1 VDAVPGHSARLA
13 LANDHAGLTVL
24 SEWLA
29 RFADG
34 LPEQTVFRLNL
45 VLTEAVTNIMDHA
58 KQKDTE
64 GRIELACSIE
74 NGLIRVE
81 LVDDGPPFD
90 PTAQTPRLAPASLA
104 EARPGGHGI
113 QLMRRY
119 TTRMDYRREDGR
131 NILNMTLP
139 VDPAPAPDGVADS
152 GRALDYRRIQI
163 FQGLSDPRIDE
174 VLASSRHIRLNDGDR
189 LIKAGQDNHYLY
201 LLVNGHMEARLSSER
216 SEKGIAIAPGEA
228 IGELSILDGQKT
240 SAHVYSVGECDVVA
254 VHEDDF
260 WQRLAPLPGVLRNLT
275 RLVTQRL
282 RASSERMLRT
292 LAEQLKYEH
301 MKKELAAARDIQ
313 MGLLPHGNPLFP
325 EHPQVEVHAHLLPAK
340 EVGGDLYDA
349 FPVDDEHLLLA
360 VGDVSGKGMP
370 AALFM
375 MRTVTLLRS
384 LGRGKLPDEQFLP
397 TLNRLLCE
405 GNEADMFVTLCL
417 VVFSVRSGRLI
428 LFNGGHP
435 PPLLS
440 RAGGPFEAVTGAKG
454 ALLGIMPEV
463 RFQCRELT
471 VSPGDRLVLYS
482 DGVTEAENPDR
493 DMLGLER
500 TRTLLDDC
508 PADAPMAD
516 LVTHMTEGVS
526 QFAAGAE
533 QSDDITILALRYRN
547 A

>member
-1 VDAVPGHSARLA
+1 
-13 LANDHAGLTVL
+13 
-24 SEWLA
+24 
-29 RFADG
+29 
-34 LPEQTVFRLNL
+34 
-45 VLTEAVTNIMDHA
+45 MDYSH
-58 KQKDTE
+58 
-64 GRIELACSIE
+64 
-74 NGLIRVE
+74 
-81 LVDDGPPFD
+81 
-90 PTAQTPRLAPASLA
+90 
-104 EARPGGHGI
+104 I
-113 QLMRRY
+113 QL
-119 TTRMDYRREDGR
+119 
-131 NILNMTLP
+131 
-139 VDPAPAPDGVADS
+139 
-152 GRALDYRRIQI
+152 

-174 VLASSRHIRLNDGDR
+174 VLASCRRLSLADGER
-189 LIKAGQDNHYLY
+189 LLEAGQENHYLY
-201 LLVNGHMEARLSSER
+201 ILLDGRMEARLSSER

-240 SAHVYSVGECDVVA
+240 SAHVYSVGESDVLA
-254 VHEDDF
+254 VDEEAF
-260 WQRLAPLPGVLRNLT
+260 WQRLAPLPGVMRNLT
-275 RLVTQRL
+275 RLVTHRL
-282 RASSERMLRT
+282 RASSERMLHT

-313 MGLLPHGNPLFP
+313 MGLLPHGTPLFP
-325 EHPQVEVHAHLLPAK
+325 HHPQVEVHAHLVPAK

-405 GNEADMFVTLCL
+405 GNEADMFVTLCIA
-417 VVFSVRSGRLI
+417 VFSVRTGRLI

-440 RAGGPFEAVTGAKG
+440 RAGGAFEAVTGAKG

-463 RFQCRELT
+463 RFQSRELT
-471 VSPGDRLVLYS
+471 LAPGDRLVLYS
-482 DGVTEAENPDR
+482 DGVTEAENPQQ

-500 TRTLLDDC
+500 AQALLDDC
-508 PADAPMAD
+508 PADTPMTG
-516 LVTHMTEGVS
+516 LVARLTEGVHN
-526 QFAAGAE
+526 FAAGAK

-547 A
+547 T